1 MSIEFPNPSRSYDET
16 RHRVRFSGYDGT
28 REILMFIEEAAIR
41 HLDSGIGHKEGAI
54 LQAFDRHRKRICE
67 AAVTAYGRRR
77 GSTCTLNTADV
88 S

>member
-54 LQAFDRHRKRICE
+54 LQAFDRHRKRIYE
-67 AAVTAYGRRR
+67 AAAAAYRRR
-77 GSTCTLNTADV
+77 RDSTCTLNTADV